1 MRQLFMRGFAMSK
14 GPLNVVFEGVFVS
27 LPLDICKRRGKH
39 RDDGN
44 DNEGED
50 KLSAF
55 HWNTGDENKKACSI
69 ERLEKPDDR
78 RAGRVYCSP
87 EQ

>member
-14 GPLNVVFEGVFVS
+14 GPLNVVFEGVFVL
-27 LPLDICKRRGKH
+27 LPLDVCKSRSEH

-44 DNEGED
+44 DDERED

-55 HWNTGDENKKACSI
+55 HWDYGDENKKARRI
-69 ERLEKPDDR
+69 GRLEKPDDR
-78 RAGRVYCSP
+78 HAGRVYCSP